1 MAGLISFCSG
11 VKHLRL
17 VANVV
22 KGRPLGQ
29 VSERVLGEGDERTI
43 FFFINRNCSK
53 LY

>member
-29 VSERVLGEGDERTI
+29 VSESVGGGG
-43 FFFINRNCSK
+43 
-53 LY
+53 